1 MSNNIEPT
9 DTKLSKKVKR
19 SYDTKRSFLE
29 NIRRISAIDQS
40 PASRYDEGEKLVQK
54 AIDKKDITPEELKH
68 FEEIILSL
76 NAIETN
82 RVLME
87 TMDGNINKTAIA
99 EFCDDLIEEFNC
111 QSISEKSLCSM
122 IASAYFNSMIA
133 SKCLRWLYNL
143 TNVSNEKNGYYNIVG
158 KELEKQQRIY
168 LHSLQVLKN
177 LKTPSLWVSIQA
189 RNAFIGDKQTFNNY
203 SPIIW
208 DKD

>member
-1 MSNNIEPT
+1 MSNDIEPT

-19 SYDTKRSFLE
+19 SYDTKQSFLE

-40 PASRYDEGEKLVQK
+40 PANRYDEGEKLVQK

-82 RVLME
+82 RILME
-87 TMDGNINKTAIA
+87 TMDGDINKTAIA
-99 EFCDDLIEEFNC
+99 EFCEDLIEEFDC

-133 SKCLRWLYNL
+133 SKCLR
-143 TNVSNEKNGYYNIVG
+143 
-158 KELEKQQRIY
+158 
-168 LHSLQVLKN
+168 
-177 LKTPSLWVSIQA
+177 
-189 RNAFIGDKQTFNNY
+189 
-203 SPIIW
+203 
-208 DKD
+208 